1 MTRRTVRIDRLV
13 LRGTAV
19 ELRHAD
25 RLRGLVHDESTG
37 LLEDGGRTHEVAG
50 RVPAARG
57 PEEHAGPLARRI
69 AAEVPRQ
76 ASP

>member
-25 RLRGLVHDESTG
+25 RLRGLVQDELTG
-37 LLEDGGRTHEVAG
+37 LLERDSSGPDAVG
-50 RVPAARG
+50 RVPASG
-57 PEEHAGPLARRI
+57 EPEQLAGPLAREI
-69 AAEVPRQ
+69 AAKLPGD
-76 ASP
+76 AS